1 VNLPSQ
7 HQIAVVGTHAASIAA
22 GGIAALGFA
31 HVISPSDVTN
41 AGQAI
46 HQISDGLGQVM
57 AGLGT
62 LFGIGTAAYAFVT
75 SGPLASLFRST
86 KAIVAD
92 PSLTAQLQAAP
103 IADKAPLVAATDKL
117 PEVAG
122 VGTTVTPAGKALAD
136 AIPSATVQVA
146 IPPISKAV

>member
-1 VNLPSQ
+1 MSFPRPMSPMQAKL
-7 HQIAVVGTHAASIAA
+7 SIRSAMDW
-22 GGIAALGFA
+22 
-31 HVISPSDVTN
+31 VRSWRDW
-41 AGQAI
+41 
-46 HQISDGLGQVM
+46 
-57 AGLGT
+57 GT

-117 PEVAG
+117 P
-122 VGTTVTPAGKALAD
+122 K
-136 AIPSATVQVA
+136 
-146 IPPISKAV
+146 